1 MRMQDRQGEMAVR
14 KDASR
19 NKQPFAAWSNRVERR
34 IIQAIGILL
43 VLLVFSQMI
52 LQIPAVSERFTPPG
66 QTEGIPYPD
75 FVP

>member
-1 MRMQDRQGEMAVR
+1 MQKE
-14 KDASR
+14 ASR
-19 NKQPFAAWSNRVERR
+19 KEQSFVAWSNRVERR
-34 IIQAIGILL
+34 ILQAIGILL